1 MNMTTATTTPTD
13 TRYEYMHIINM
24 TNIFLNFFATT
35 TSFTILSSVNV
46 YSSNIVFLWKEK
58 IYMNRLRVISV
69 IERRNKIQVIYDDA
83 DIAITL
89 GRGRL

>member
-1 MNMTTATTTPTD
+1 MTTATITPTD
-13 TRYEYMHIINM
+13 IRYEYMHIINM
-24 TNIFLNFFATT
+24 TNVILNFFATT
-35 TSFTILSSVNV
+35 TSFTILSSVIV
-46 YSSNIVFLWKEK
+46 YTSNIVFLWKEK

-69 IERRNKIQVIYDDA
+69 IERRNKIQVIDDDA